1 MTVTD
6 TIQLATALN
15 ETDDSQIFAKYE
27 TLKFPMYNGSTTT
40 SDDNPTSQEGSHI
53 MFDPLTNF
61 KNLNDKKMNNNL
73 SQDEY
78 KNITPWRALTEVI
91 AIPVVM
97 MTFIV
102 AVKINIFVKLI
113 LLFLIIIHIIV
124 STCLVSYLAKNY
136 NGKNNNIQSHDAA
149 AAAANTNTTK
159 QMNF

>member
-1 MTVTD
+1 MTPTD

-27 TLKFPMYNGSTTT
+27 TLKFPMYNGSTT
-40 SDDNPTSQEGSHI
+40 SDHPTSQEGSHI

-136 NGKNNNIQSHDAA
+136 NGKNNNIQSYDAA
-149 AAAANTNTTK
+149 AAAATTTNTTK
-159 QMNF
+159 QMN